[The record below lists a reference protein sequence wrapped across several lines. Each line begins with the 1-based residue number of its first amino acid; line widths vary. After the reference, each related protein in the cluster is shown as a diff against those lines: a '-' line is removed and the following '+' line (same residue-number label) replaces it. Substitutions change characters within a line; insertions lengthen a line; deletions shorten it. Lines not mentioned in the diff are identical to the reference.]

1 MRPFDILFAGCP
13 WVRVQAHT
21 HDEAIEKAL
30 VVLAVQHET
39 PMESNPRRVDDTE
52 ACRAIRAY

>member
-30 VVLAVQHET
+30 AVLAIQHSMPVE
-39 PMESNPRRVDDTE
+39 PSPRRVDDLE
-52 ACRAIRAY
+52 AQRAIRAW

>member
-13 WVRVQAHT
+13 WVRVQAHS

-39 PMESNPRRVDDTE
+39 PTESNPRRVDDTE
-52 ACRAIRAY
+52 AYQAIRAY